1 MTPPPHAVLA
11 GHSDRSLPLM
21 SALSDFLHNLRKP
34 AHLLVAISGG
44 SDSTGLLVGLA
55 SLLSSSPDIRLSA
68 ATIDHAL
75 RPEAAAEAR
84 AVAKLCAELGI
95 FHVTRRW
102 EGEKP
107 ATGISA
113 AAREARY
120 SLLSAIA
127 DEIGATA
134 IVTGHTVDDQLET
147 VVMRAGRLPDSRADD
162 RFSGDLP
169 ISPYPGLSGMAPAT
183 LLDAR
188 HWVLRPLLHTSRA
201 DIRTYL
207 THVGIGWID
216 DPSNLDPHYERV
228 RTRQAL
234 ASDVSAIDADTITA
248 AAQARARLAQ
258 QATDW
263 LAAFAAVEHAIIA
276 RIDPAGLAEN
286 PATIRHALSTLA
298 AVLGGRPHMLSRENA
313 DRLMTFVDSGTH
325 GRMTAGRVVF
335 DRRRDGFYM
344 LRENRNLP
352 QLTVRADRAAIWDE
366 RFLVANH
373 AAHPVEILPGI
384 ADADVFETVP
394 PGLARLAARV
404 SPHVTDGHDADVV
417 MMPRLAL
424 FDRFLSVFDLPL
436 ANRIAALMGNDT
448 YLLPPV

>member
-1 MTPPPHAVLA
+1 MTPPLHALPA

-21 SALSDFLHNLRKP
+21 SALSDFLHNLQTP

-55 SLLSSSPDIRLSA
+55 SLMSSLPEIRLSA

-75 RPEAAAEAR
+75 RPEAADEAQ
-84 AVAKLCAELGI
+84 AVARLCAELGI
-95 FHVTRRW
+95 SHVTRRW

-127 DEIGATA
+127 AEIGATA
-134 IVTGHTVDDQLET
+134 IVTGHTVDDQVET
-147 VVMRAGRLPDSRADD
+147 VVMRAGRLAASDADD
-162 RFSGDLP
+162 RGGSGLP
-169 ISPYPGLSGMAPAT
+169 ISSSTGLSGMAPAT

-201 DIRTYL
+201 DIRAYL
-207 THVGIGWID
+207 IDVGIGWID

-234 ASDVSAIDADTITA
+234 ASDVSAIDAGVISA

-258 QATDW
+258 QAADW
-263 LAAFAAVEHAIIA
+263 LAAHATVEHAIIA

-286 PATIRHALSTLA
+286 PATTRHALCALA

-313 DRLMTFVDSGTH
+313 GRLMTFVESGTH

-352 QLTVRADRAAIWDE
+352 QLIVKADRAAIWDE

-373 AAHPVEILPGI
+373 AGHPVEILPGI
-384 ADADVFETVP
+384 ADAEVFETVP

-404 SPHVTDGHDADVV
+404 SPHVADGHDAEVV

-424 FDRFLSVFDLPL
+424 FDRFLPVFDLPL
-436 ANRIAALMGNDT
+436 ANRIAVLMGNNT